1 MPRMLLNAKK
11 YYEHQKRKP
20 KLLKKYHIKKN
31 NKPVSSMI
39 KTPGAQ
45 LVYGYY
51 ENQENVKN
59 KVQKNSK
66 VEINY
71 QKTSY

>member
-1 MPRMLLNAKK
+1 MPRMLLNAKN
-11 YYEHQKRKP
+11 YYEHQKGKP

-45 LVYGYY
+45 LVTDTM
-51 ENQENVKN
+51 KI
-59 KVQKNSK
+59 KKMSASRL
-66 VEINY
+66 
-71 QKTSY
+71 T